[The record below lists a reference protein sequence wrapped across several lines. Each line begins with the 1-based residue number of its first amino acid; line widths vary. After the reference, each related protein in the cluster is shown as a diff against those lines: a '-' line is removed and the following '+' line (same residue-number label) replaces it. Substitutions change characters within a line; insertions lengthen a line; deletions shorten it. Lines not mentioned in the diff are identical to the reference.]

1 MPKSVQE
8 YIVGVTEKAA
18 KELLAAALETPEER
32 RVWSPLDKGRTVI
45 DQVAEC
51 ALLNGYTTQVI
62 EDRNWAPTAFANYG
76 EERAAIAKDWET
88 VSAALESGLPRLT
101 AAIGGLSDEDLE
113 LVLETPFGP
122 MSMEQIASYPVWN
135 MTYHQGQVTYVG
147 ILN

>member
-8 YIVGVTEKAA
+8 YVVGVTEKAA
-18 KELLAAALETPEER
+18 KELLAAAMETPEDR
-32 RVWSPLDKGRTVI
+32 RDWSPLDKGRTVI

-51 ALLNGYTTQVI
+51 ALLNGYTAQVL
-62 EDRNWAPTAFANYG
+62 EDRNWAPTAFANYP
-76 EERAAIAKDWET
+76 EEKAAIVTDWGT
-88 VSAALESGLPRLT
+88 VSAALEAGLPRLT
-101 AAIGGLSDEDLE
+101 AAIRGLSDEDLE